1 MALDSSEYV
10 SIAELVFYTPGVLL
24 AYLICS
30 RHGFSRASGWVYTFL
45 LCIVRV
51 AGAICQLV
59 MYSSPSSG
67 LVMATIIL
75 DGIGISPLLLGTLGM
90 LSRL

>member
-1 MALDSSEYV
+1 MAFDSSGYV
-10 SIAELVFYTPGVLL
+10 SVAELVFYTPGLLL
-24 AYLICS
+24 AYLTCS

-45 LCIVRV
+45 LCIVRM

-59 MYSSPSSG
+59 MYSNPSSG
-67 LVMATIIL
+67 LIAATIIL
-75 DGIGISPLLLGTLGM
+75 DGIGISPLLLATLGM